1 MPPYLGVVF
10 DYYWDL
16 NAMDYNILVV
26 GGAGYIGTHMVKRL
40 LKDGFNVIV
49 LDNLSKGH
57 AELIPGGALVTGDMA
72 DRALLKQVFK
82 EHHVDAVMHFAA
94 FIEVGESVQDPLKYY
109 DNNFIATVN
118 LIQTMIQ
125 YNVMCLIFS
134 SSAAVYGEP
143 EKIPIEENHPLK
155 PTSPYGETKLYVENM
170 LRACEGAYGLRSIF
184 LRYFNAAGADESG
197 SIGERHEPESH
208 LIPLVLQT
216 ALGQRKEINIF
227 GSDYDT
233 QDGTAVRDYIHVNDL
248 VDAHMLALKGLLN
261 GKSTTC
267 YNLGNSKGYSV
278 KEVIDT
284 ARKVTGRDIR
294 AIEMAKRK
302 GDPGVLVASSNK
314 IKQELGWQPKYTTLE
329 GIVKSAWKWH
339 RKGG

>member
-1 MPPYLGVVF
+1 VIK
-10 DYYWDL
+10 YYWGL
-16 NAMDYNILVV
+16 NSMNNNILVV

-40 LKDGFNVIV
+40 IKDGFNVIV
-49 LDNLSKGH
+49 LDNLSTGH
-57 AELIPGGALVTGDMA
+57 AELIPGGTLVTGDMA

-125 YNVMCLIFS
+125 YNVLRLIFS

-143 EKIPIEENHPLK
+143 EKTPIDESHPLN
-155 PTSPYGETKLYVENM
+155 PTSPYGETKLYVEKM
-170 LRACEGAYGLRSIF
+170 LTACDEAYGLRSIS
-184 LRYFNAAGADESG
+184 LRYFNAAGADESA
-197 SIGERHEPESH
+197 SIGERHQPESH

-227 GSDYDT
+227 GNDFDT
-233 QDGTAVRDYIHVNDL
+233 ADGTAVRDYIHVNDL
-248 VDAHMLALKGLLN
+248 ADAHVLALKGLLD
-261 GKSTTC
+261 GIPTTC

-278 KEVIDT
+278 KDVIDT
-284 ARKVTGRDIR
+284 ARNITGRDIR
-294 AIEMAKRK
+294 AIETAKRK

-314 IKQELGWQPKYTTLE
+314 IKQELGWQPEYTNLE
-329 GIVKSAWKWH
+329 NIVKSAWEWH